1 MAVGPSVF
9 GRGRQE
15 LWVASNANLKD
26 KLAHYLPRLRNALPH
41 LTDIFLPVEASINHK
56 DQVRQNR
63 FFCHTY
69 AVANDQAPAALAKQA
84 LDARRRQGTGALE
97 FDIEGGA
104 VTDGTMRSY
113 IEQLMQAVRKNHPNL
128 PVRLN
133 VVPYK
138 GQFLPADLINN
149 DPKLYLVV
157 QSYGGNMDIL
167 FPADEVKQE
176 VVYYGVNPDKVSV
189 MHAVMCAPKPGM
201 PRQITIPAVRDKGAF
216 YIDDLLLDAGLL

>member
-26 KLAHYLPRLRNALPH
+26 KLAHYLPRLRNPLPH
-41 LTDIFLPVEASINHK
+41 LTDIFLPPEATLDHK
-56 DQVRQNR
+56 SQVRAAG

-69 AVANDQAPAALAKQA
+69 VVAEGLDPAALAKKA

-97 FDIEGGA
+97 FDIEGSA
-104 VTDGTMRSY
+104 VNDANMSSY
-113 IEQLMQAVRKNHPNL
+113 IKGVIAAVRKNHPNL
-128 PVRLN
+128 PFRIN

-138 GQFLPADLINN
+138 GQFLPVEVIND
-149 DPKLYLVV
+149 DPKVFLVV

-176 VVYYGVNPDKVSV
+176 VVYYGMNPDKVSV

-201 PRQITIPAVRDKGAF
+201 PRQVTVPAVRDKGAF